1 MQVAALY
8 VDATGP
14 YPSMAGVDCWDELPR
29 PGELPDEYGGRS
41 YEVMQVAWG
50 HACKKPTW
58 LYVVGVDSEL
68 VMRGIKTGGEPTHRI
83 TRGPRG
89 PQLARASAK
98 VGRLSPPAFAQWL
111 VDLARASHS
120 DAPKHRS
127 TSASVHKATG
137 PLWLSRR

>member
-1 MQVAALY
+1 VRRF
-8 VDATGP
+8 G
-14 YPSMAGVDCWDELPR
+14 GVLEHPQASQLWRACRLPR

-111 VDLARASHS
+111 VDLARAS
-120 DAPKHRS
+120 R
-127 TSASVHKATG
+127 TQRLATARETHAA
-137 PLWLSRR
+137 L